1 MTKKA
6 EKLDLDNL
14 INNINQSS
22 EFFIIG
28 KEAGYLVVGTVMNLK
43 LRIEESGNIFQPFG
57 KNIDKYLPIYFPVI
71 FDMQKAKASDIVYGF
86 NEFEIPLLHL
96 NARQIKMDR
105 LNIEIILC
113 QYIDDNFRK

>member
-14 INNINQSS
+14 MNTINQSS
-22 EFFIIG
+22 EFFVIA
-28 KEAGYLVVGTVMNLK
+28 KEAGYIVVGTVMNLK
-43 LRIEESGNIFQPFG
+43 VRIEKSGNIFQPFG

-71 FDMQKAKASDIVYGF
+71 INMQKAKASDIIYGF

-96 NARQIKMDR
+96 RGSLR
-105 LNIEIILC
+105 LGAEIRVLDFDPI
-113 QYIDDNFRK
+113 RKALFSH